1 MTEIQSESLPTRLPE
16 AHTTWWR
23 APFVA
28 SGFGLPVLAMEY
40 AAVRDHDGMGQ
51 YGGMICTAVALYALA
66 WVLPHRLSLRTPRI
80 LAAGAALL
88 VTLFPVGLLVLL
100 GAMVSA

>member
-1 MTEIQSESLPTRLPE
+1 MTTQTAGAPLHEI
-16 AHTTWWR
+16 HKTWWR

-28 SGFGLPVLAMEY
+28 SVFGLPVLATEY
-40 AAVRDHDGMGQ
+40 AVILDHDGMGQ
-51 YGGMICTAVALYALA
+51 YGGMIYTAVTLYVLA

-88 VTLFPVGLLVLL
+88 ITLFPVGLLVLL
-100 GAMVSA
+100 AAMVSA